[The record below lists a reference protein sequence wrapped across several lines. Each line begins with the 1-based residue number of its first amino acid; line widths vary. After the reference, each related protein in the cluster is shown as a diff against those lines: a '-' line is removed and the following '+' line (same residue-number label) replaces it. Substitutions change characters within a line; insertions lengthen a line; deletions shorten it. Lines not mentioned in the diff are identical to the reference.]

1 MCRTDAAFG
10 PLAWG
15 IKDSLISYVLGMP
28 DGSVRLTPP
37 AAQTPTGFRFAPDPA
52 VASDPAAAPD
62 PAAVSDP
69 AAVPD
74 PAARTL
80 RFAGSVTLQGHN
92 GMMRIEIADP
102 WLVAPPGA
110 RAVASATPEPW
121 QLTIRDPFEP
131 GARLVFAEI
140 DRVDEAA
147 DGTLT
152 CVGTRLAA
160 DGADLFFAGPYSRGT
175 LLDDP
180 VVTPPTGTA

>member
-15 IKDSLISYVLGMP
+15 IKDSLISYVLGMS

-52 VASDPAAAPD
+52 AAS
-62 PAAVSDP
+62 
-69 AAVPD
+69 D

-140 DRVDEAA
+140 DRVEEGV

-180 VVTPPTGTA
+180 VVTPPTGTAG